1 MHLIPEWK
9 DIWKFY
15 STWAVVALTAW
26 NMVPVILVG
35 LIPVHINLIV
45 SAILLASY
53 ILARIVNQPA
63 VSKGSDNG

>member
-9 DIWKFY
+9 DFWKFY

-26 NMVPVILVG
+26 NMIPVILVG
-35 LIPVHINLIV
+35 LIPVRINLIV

-63 VSKGSDNG
+63 VSKGNDNG